1 MSRITTASTATTVL
15 EVASEIAACRY
26 HHEVAERLA
35 DGLVALTA
43 ATTCVVRSGRAFAWR
58 GLGKSDAVMV
68 GRRVQ
73 AANELWASVTAGDA
87 TVLVRGD
94 DVESDVLLADLG
106 APVALLLGFDQ
117 GENPGFVVL
126 GGDAFDPTTDR
137 ATISSLIALTESI
150 SGHVAT
156 AARLQEA
163 AATDP
168 ASGLFTW
175 TGLAQAAT
183 VGAAHR
189 RGLVS
194 VDVEGLTELAAGFG
208 ASSARSVLRD
218 LGDRLT
224 GLPGVEMVAAIT
236 PERLAV
242 VVDGDVGAIGDQIVA
257 VASEPIQ
264 VGRHRVML
272 RVRAGAA
279 AGGVELSLRA
289 LLERAE
295 LARVEAV
302 AINVAIVVHTEAL
315 AEGCNQRLRTVGWL
329 WRALQQEKL
338 VVFYQPQ
345 VDATGKVLA
354 YEALVRWQ
362 RDDGTMVPPDAF
374 LPVAEQ
380 AGMMA
385 DIDLYVL
392 RRSCRQLKVWEN
404 QGRTGFRLAVN
415 LSASTVGRPG
425 IARELLGVIV
435 DERVDPNRIEIEIT
449 ETSAAS
455 ETGWTSVLAELRDAG
470 ITVAL
475 DDFGA
480 GYSSLGRIHRLPLD
494 RLKIDRA
501 FVADL
506 GGAGTSLVRAVV
518 ALAEG
523 LGLAVLAEGVEDA
536 AQHQTLVALGVTELQ
551 GFYFGRPVPS
561 SEVDA
566 PGEQDD

>member
-1 MSRITTASTATTVL
+1 MSETTTATTASSTTTVL
-15 EVASEIAACRY
+15 EVASTIAACRY

-43 ATTCVVRSGRAFAWR
+43 ATACVVRSGRAFAWR
-58 GLGKSDAVMV
+58 GLQKSEAVLV

-73 AANELWASVTAGDA
+73 ATNDLWASVAAGDV
-87 TVLVRGD
+87 TVVSHGD
-94 DVESDVLLADLG
+94 DPESDGLLSDLG
-106 APVALLLGFDQ
+106 APVAMLLGFDH

-126 GGDAFDPTTDR
+126 GGAAFDPAVDR
-137 ATISSLIALTESI
+137 STIVSLIALTDSI
-150 SGHVAT
+150 SGHVTTAT
-156 AARLQEA
+156 QLQEA

-183 VGAAHR
+183 VGAARR

-218 LGDRLT
+218 LGHRLT
-224 GLPGVEMVAAIT
+224 GLPGVDMVAAIT

-242 VVDGDVGAIGDQIVA
+242 IVDGDVGAIGDQIVA
-257 VASEPIQ
+257 VASEPVQ
-264 VGRHRVML
+264 VGRHRILLQVH
-272 RVRAGAA
+272 AGAA
-279 AGGVELSLRA
+279 AGAPELSLRS

-302 AINVAIVVHTEAL
+302 SNSVAIVVHTAAL

-345 VDATGKVLA
+345 VDAAGEVLA

-362 RDDGTMVPPDAF
+362 RDDGTMVAPDAF

-392 RRSCRQLKVWEN
+392 RRSCRQLKAWEN
-404 QGRTGFRLAVN
+404 EGRTGFRLAVN
-415 LSASTVGRPG
+415 LSASTVSRPG
-425 IARELLGVIV
+425 IAREVLAVIA
-435 DERVDPNRIEIEIT
+435 DEQVDPSRIEIEIT

-455 ETGWTSVLAELRDAG
+455 ETGWTSVLAELRNAG
-470 ITVAL
+470 ITLAL

-506 GGAGTSLVRAVV
+506 AGAGTSLVRAVV

-536 AQHQTLVALGVTELQ
+536 EQHRALVALGVTELQ
-551 GFYFGRPVPS
+551 GYHFGRPLPS
-561 SEVDA
+561 SEIQA
-566 PGEQDD
+566 PR